1 MPRTS
6 SHFARFIALRYLR
19 GVEGAQSGGRFL
31 RLVLYVAVGG
41 VAVGVAALMLALAI
55 VRGFAGEVEQKI
67 VTFGSH
73 IQVSSLRD
81 APLDTTVV
89 GEAQLRAFQG
99 VETVSPV
106 VSGFVLLR
114 GSDKADI
121 DGVVCWGTDVP
132 PSLMREAI
140 QEGAFATQSDDG
152 SPGIVI
158 GKRLARKMDVQIGDK
173 LTAFSPPATGGG
185 IGRTAQARSFVVTG
199 LYETFLSDF
208 DELYVFTSETD
219 ARKLLSVPFGQIT
232 RFDLTLTDVQQAYE
246 RSRALEAEFGFPVL
260 AQTVFELYANLFAW
274 IDLQQSIVPL
284 VIGIL
289 VVVAA
294 FNLIGILFMLVLEKT
309 SEVAVLTSLGATPA
323 QVRRVFLLLGLLVGV
338 GGALIGVGIAVVV
351 GVLQQQF
358 GFIPLPPEAYF
369 LDHAPVDFAWLDF
382 VIVPV
387 IAIVLST
394 ASAYL
399 PARWAAKADPVR
411 ALRFA

>member
-1 MPRTS
+1 MPRSS

-73 IQVSSLRD
+73 VQVSSLRD

-89 GEAQLRAFQG
+89 GEADLRSLAG
-99 VETVSPV
+99 VATVSPV

-121 DGVVCWGTDVP
+121 DGVVLWGTDVP
-132 PSLMREAI
+132 PSLLRDAT
-140 QEGAFATQSDDG
+140 QGAFAADDG
-152 SPGIVI
+152 APSIVI
-158 GKRLARKMDVQIGDK
+158 GSRLARKMDVSIGDR
-173 LTAFSPPATGGG
+173 LTAFSPPAAGGG
-185 IGRTAQARSFVVTG
+185 MGATARARSFVVTG

-208 DELYVFTSETD
+208 DELYVFASETD
-219 ARKLLSVPFGQIT
+219 ARRLLGVPSGQVT
-232 RFDLTLTDVQQAYE
+232 RFDLTLTDVQRAYDQ
-246 RSRALEAEFGFPVL
+246 SRAIEADFGFPVL

-274 IDLQQSIVPL
+274 IDLQQNIVPL

-309 SEVAVLTSLGATPA
+309 SEIAVLTSLGATPA
-323 QVRRVFLLLGLLVGV
+323 QMRRIFLLLGLLVGV
-338 GGALIGVGIAVVV
+338 GGSLIGVGIAVVV

-382 VIVPV
+382 VIVPL
-387 IAIVLST
+387 IAVVLSM

-399 PARWAAKADPVR
+399 PARWAAQVDPVR
-411 ALRFA
+411 ALRFG

>member
-1 MPRTS
+1 MSRSS

-19 GVEGAQSGGRFL
+19 GVEGAQSGARFL

-73 IQVSSLRD
+73 VQVSSLRD

-89 GEAQLRAFQG
+89 GAGALRARSG
-99 VETVSPV
+99 VAIVSPV

-114 GSDKADI
+114 GSDRSDI

-132 PSLMREAI
+132 PLSLVEKV
-140 QEGAFATQSDDG
+140 EGAFAMQTDDG
-152 SPGIVI
+152 SPAIVI
-158 GKRLARKMDVQIGDK
+158 GKRLARKMDVAIGDK
-173 LTAFSPPATGGG
+173 LTAFSPPASGGG
-185 IGRTAQARSFVVTG
+185 IGGTARARSFVVTG

-219 ARKLLSVPFGQIT
+219 ARRLLGVPSNQVT
-232 RFDLTLTDVQQAYE
+232 RFDLTLTDVEQSYQT
-246 RSRALEAEFGFPVL
+246 SRAIEADFGFPVL

-289 VVVAA
+289 IVVAA

-323 QVRRVFLLLGLLVGV
+323 QVRRVFVLLGLLVGV
-338 GGALIGVGIAVVV
+338 GGATVGAAVAVVV

-399 PARWAAKADPVR
+399 PARWAAKADPVQ